1 MLWRIGLPD
10 INACVTVSAALAVC
24 LHEGSAFSELEA
36 RFRNLHTLHGW
47 SASNSRAL
55 VREPRNSAMLI
66 QQLPLAEAFATLR
79 SSPGGMSPAEAA
91 ARLAEFGPNRIERLS
106 GTPLAIRFISQFT
119 HFFAVLLWVAA
130 LLALIADRWMP
141 GQGMA
146 TLAVAIVVVIVINGL
161 FSFWQ
166 EYRAEETM
174 AALQQLLPHH
184 VKALRGTTTVI
195 IPSEDIVPGDLIF
208 LTAGDNV
215 PADCRLIDAFGV
227 RVNNATITG
236 EARPVSRDTT
246 PSIET
251 DLLRSRNVLLAGT
264 SIASGEAAAL
274 VFATGMHTA
283 FGRIAHLTQTT
294 VDVASPLQKEIA
306 ALSRLIAALALTIG
320 VLVFVIGRF
329 IGLSMSVSIVFAIGI
344 IVANVPEGLLPT
356 VTLAMAMAARRMA
369 KRNTLVRHLPSV
381 ETLGCA
387 AVICTDKT
395 GTLTQNRME
404 IRSVYVDG
412 AFVVPAAV
420 QTPAFA
426 ASHRR
431 FLECASCCHDL
442 RSAGETGRG
451 QWIGDSM
458 EQALAQ
464 MAAPAIG
471 DATAFERID
480 EIPFEPERKRLVT
493 VHRVAGELVL
503 FVKGAP
509 EELLSRARWVDV
521 EGCREP
527 LTIERTA
534 ALGKAATEMAD
545 RGLRVLAFAYRVLQP
560 DYALPEAEQ
569 DLVVTA
575 LVGFEDPPRVEVP
588 AAVRRCREAGIK
600 IIMVTGDHPH
610 TALAI
615 AREIGLV
622 QGATA
627 TLLTGEDLARMSDTQ
642 IQLALD
648 ALEIVCA
655 RVSAEQKLRIVTALQ
670 RKGCIVAVTGD
681 GVNDAPALR
690 AAHIGIAMGIS
701 GTDVARE
708 AADLVL
714 LDDNFA
720 SIVAAVEEGRT
731 VFENIRKFLT
741 YILTSNV
748 PELIPYLAF
757 AFARVPLALTVI
769 QILAVDLGTDMVP
782 ALGLGAEPPD
792 AGVMRRPPR
801 ARSDRLLTSGLLVRA
816 YAFLGVLEAFAA
828 MAAFFFVLYGAG
840 WQWGAQSSADD
851 VPYRQATTA
860 CLTAIVLMQVVNVH
874 LCRSRRRSVLSRPV
888 FENRVIWAGIVSEV
902 ALILLID
909 YTSPGNAIFGTI
921 PIGPGTWAF
930 VLPFALTMLLLEEM
944 RKAIVRRRESA
955 DTNPSDARQL

>member
-1 MLWRIGLPD
+1 
-10 INACVTVSAALAVC
+10 
-24 LHEGSAFSELEA
+24 
-36 RFRNLHTLHGW
+36 
-47 SASNSRAL
+47 
-55 VREPRNSAMLI
+55 MLI
-66 QQLPLAEAFATLR
+66 QRLPLDEAFEALR
-79 SSPGGMSPAEAA
+79 SAPGGLSPAEAA
-91 ARLAEFGPNRIERLS
+91 ARRVEFGPNRIERLP

-130 LLALIADRWMP
+130 LLAVIAEWWMP

-146 TLAVAIVVVIVINGL
+146 TLAVAIVTVIAINGA

-174 AALQQLLPHH
+174 AALQRLLPHQ
-184 VKALRGTTTVI
+184 VRALRDGKTVVVA
-195 IPSEDIVPGDLIF
+195 SEDVVPGDVIF
-208 LTAGDNV
+208 LTAGDDV
-215 PADCRLIDAFGV
+215 PADCRLVEAFGV

-236 EARPVSRDTT
+236 EARPVSRD
-246 PSIET
+246 PSPSTET

-264 SIASGEAAAL
+264 CVTSGEAKAL

-294 VDVASPLQKEIA
+294 VDVPSPLQKEIA
-306 ALSRLIAALALTIG
+306 ALSRLIAALALAIG
-320 VLVFVIGRF
+320 VLVFAIGRF
-329 IGLSMSVSIVFAIGI
+329 IGLSTTVSIVFAIGI

-404 IRSVYVDG
+404 IRSVYIDG
-412 AFVVPAAV
+412 AFVDPTAI
-420 QTPAFA
+420 QTTTFT

-442 RSAGETGRG
+442 KYAGETGRG
-451 QWIGDSM
+451 QWIGDPM
-458 EQALAQ
+458 EQALAR
-464 MAAPAIG
+464 MAARALG
-471 DATAFERID
+471 EKAAFERLD
-480 EIPFEPERKRLVT
+480 EIPFEPERKRLVS
-493 VHRVAGELVL
+493 VHRVSGELVL

-509 EELLSRARWVDV
+509 EELLSRAGWVDV
-521 EGCREP
+521 AGRREP
-527 LTIERTA
+527 LTIEWATA
-534 ALGKAATEMAD
+534 IGKAATEMAD
-545 RGLRVLAFAYRVLQP
+545 RGLRVLAFAYRILPPAYVLA
-560 DYALPEAEQ
+560 DAEQ
-569 DLVVTA
+569 ELTVTA
-575 LVGFEDPPRVEVP
+575 LVGFEDPPRPEVP
-588 AAVRRCREAGIK
+588 AAIRRCREAGIK

-622 QGATA
+622 QSATA
-627 TLLTGEDLARMSDTQ
+627 ALLTGDDLGRMSDTQ

-648 ALEIVCA
+648 APEIVCA
-655 RVSAEQKLRIVTALQ
+655 RVSADQKLRIVTALQ
-670 RKGCIVAVTGD
+670 RKRCIVAVTGD

-708 AADLVL
+708 ASDLVL

-720 SIVAAVEEGRT
+720 SIVDAVEEGRT

-792 AGVMRRPPR
+792 STVMRRPPR
-801 ARSDRLLTSGLLVRA
+801 ARRDRLLTPGLLIRA
-816 YAFLGVLEAFAA
+816 YVFLGVLEASAA
-828 MAAFFFVLYGAG
+828 MAAFFFVLFGGG
-840 WQWGAQSSADD
+840 WQWGVQLSATD
-851 VPYRQATTA
+851 VLYRQATTA
-860 CLTAIVLMQVVNVH
+860 CLTAIVVMQVVNVH
-874 LCRSRRRSVLSRPV
+874 LCRDRRRSILSRPL
-888 FENRVIWAGIVSEV
+888 FENRLLGLGILAEV

-909 YTSPGNAIFGTI
+909 YTGPGNAMFGTA
-921 PIGPGTWAF
+921 PIGYGTWAF
-930 VLPFALTMLLLEEM
+930 VLPFALTMLLLEEV
-944 RKAIVRRRESA
+944 RKAIVRWREGAGTVLS
-955 DTNPSDARQL
+955 DTRQLRAPAPTRP